1 MKMTADLV
9 HRHFESGK
17 RKVIKQT
24 TLTLYMI
31 TASPVAFACS
41 CARSRGQAR

>member
-24 TLTLYMI
+24 TLMPYVI
-31 TASPVAFACS
+31 AAPPVAFACA
-41 CARSRGQAR
+41 CARSRVPAK